1 MKACIK
7 NLSSYLPENVLTN
20 YDLEKKLDT
29 NNDWIVT
36 RTGIE
41 ERRIADKNES
51 SANMAIKAV
60 KKLIE
65 KNENISDADAVI
77 VATSTKSYTFPST
90 AGLIQKE
97 FNIKNS
103 CLAFDISAACSGYI
117 YALNTAASLVE
128 SGECKKVLIVATEK
142 CSDIINWED
151 RSTAILFG
159 DGVSVALIETR
170 EDNDSGVIIATDIGS
185 EPNDEILIVKGGGSA
200 EPITEKNVED
210 KLNSIS
216 MEGTEVFK
224 KAVTTFDETIRKT
237 VKSANL
243 ELNDLNL
250 IITHQANTRIM
261 NAVAKKLG
269 LDDSKFYV
277 NIQKYG
283 NTSAASVGI
292 AFTEAFEK
300 NAIKKGDYVLLT
312 AFGAGLTW
320 GSTLIKF

>member
-1 MKACIK
+1 MKAYIK
-7 NLSSYLPENVLTN
+7 NLSSYLPENILTN

-159 DGVSVALIETR
+159 DGVSAALIESR
-170 EDNDSGVIIATDIGS
+170 EDDESGVIIATDIGS

-243 ELNDLNL
+243 ELSDLNL

>member
-51 SANMAIKAV
+51 SGNMAIKAV

-159 DGVSVALIETR
+159 DGVSAALIETR

-210 KLNSIS
+210 QLNSIS

>member
-7 NLSSYLPENVLTN
+7 NLSSYLPENILTN

-159 DGVSVALIETR
+159 DGVSAALIESR
-170 EDNDSGVIIATDIGS
+170 EDDESGVIIATDIGS

>member
-1 MKACIK
+1 MKAYIK
-7 NLSSYLPENVLTN
+7 NLSSYLPENILTN

-117 YALNTAASLVE
+117 YALNTAASLIE

-159 DGVSVALIETR
+159 DGVSAALIESR

>member
-1 MKACIK
+1 MKAYIK
-7 NLSSYLPENVLTN
+7 NLSSYLPENILTN

-159 DGVSVALIETR
+159 DGVSAALIETR

>member
-1 MKACIK
+1 MKAYIK
-7 NLSSYLPENVLTN
+7 NLSSYLPENILTN

-159 DGVSVALIETR
+159 DGVSAALIEAR
-170 EDNDSGVIIATDIGS
+170 EYDESGVIIATDIGS

-243 ELNDLNL
+243 ELSDLNL

>member
-7 NLSSYLPENVLTN
+7 NLSSYLPENILTN

-117 YALNTAASLVE
+117 YALNTAASLIE

-159 DGVSVALIETR
+159 DGVSAALIEAR
-170 EDNDSGVIIATDIGS
+170 EDDESGVIIATDIGS

-243 ELNDLNL
+243 ELSDLNL

>member
-7 NLSSYLPENVLTN
+7 NLSSYLPENILTN

-51 SANMAIKAV
+51 SANMAIKAI

-159 DGVSVALIETR
+159 DGVSAALIESR
-170 EDNDSGVIIATDIGS
+170 EDDESGVIIATDIGS

-243 ELNDLNL
+243 ELSDLNL

>member
-51 SANMAIKAV
+51 SDNMAIKAV

-159 DGVSVALIETR
+159 DGVSAALIEAR
-170 EDNDSGVIIATDIGS
+170 EDNESGVIIATDIGS

-210 KLNSIS
+210 KLNSIT

-243 ELNDLNL
+243 ELNDLSL

-269 LDDSKFYV
+269 FDDSKFYV

>member
-159 DGVSVALIETR
+159 DGVSAALIEAR
-170 EDNDSGVIIATDIGS
+170 EDDESGVIIATDIGS

-243 ELNDLNL
+243 ELSDLNL

-300 NAIKKGDYVLLT
+300 NAIKKGDYVLFT

>member
-51 SANMAIKAV
+51 SGNMAIKAV

-159 DGVSVALIETR
+159 DGVSAALIEAR
-170 EDNDSGVIIATDIGS
+170 EDDESGVIIAADIGS

-243 ELNDLNL
+243 ELSDLNL

>member
-1 MKACIK
+1 MKASIK
-7 NLSSYLPENVLTN
+7 YLSSYLPEKVVTN
-20 YDLEKKLDT
+20 YDLEKTLDT

-41 ERRIADKNES
+41 ERRIADKDES
-51 SANMAIKAV
+51 TGDMAVKAV
-60 KKLIE
+60 KKLKEKGAVIE
-65 KNENISDADAVI
+65 DADAVI

-90 AGLIQKE
+90 AGLIQKA

-103 CLAFDISAACSGYI
+103 CLSFDISAACSGYI
-117 YALNTAASLVE
+117 YALNTAASLIE
-128 SGECKKVLIVATEK
+128 SGECKKVLIIAAEK
-142 CSDIINWED
+142 CSDILNWED

-159 DGVSVALIETR
+159 DGVSSALLEASD
-170 EDNDSGVIIATDIGS
+170 EDKGIIATDIGS
-185 EPNDEILIVKGGGSA
+185 ESNPDILIVKGGGSVS
-200 EPITEKNVED
+200 PITEDNVLD
-210 KLNSIS
+210 KTNTIY

-224 KAVTTFDETIRKT
+224 KAVKTFDHTINKT
-237 VKSANL
+237 IQNANL
-243 ELNDLNL
+243 ELKDLSL

-261 NAVAKKLG
+261 NAVAKSLS
-269 LDDSKFYV
+269 LTDDKFYV

-292 AFTEAFEK
+292 AFTEAFE
-300 NAIKKGDYVLLT
+300 NGDIKEEDYVLLT

>member
-1 MKACIK
+1 MKAYIK
-7 NLSSYLPENVLTN
+7 NLSSYLPENILTN

-117 YALNTAASLVE
+117 YALNTAASLIE

-170 EDNDSGVIIATDIGS
+170 EDDESGVIIATDIGS

>member
-41 ERRIADKNES
+41 ERRIAD
-51 SANMAIKAV
+51 
-60 KKLIE
+60 

-159 DGVSVALIETR
+159 DGVSAALIEAR
-170 EDNDSGVIIATDIGS
+170 EEDESGAIIATDIGS

-243 ELNDLNL
+243 ELSDLNL

>member
-51 SANMAIKAV
+51 SGNMAIKAV

-159 DGVSVALIETR
+159 DGVSAALIETR

-210 KLNSIS
+210 
-216 MEGTEVFK
+216 
-224 KAVTTFDETIRKT
+224 
-237 VKSANL
+237 
-243 ELNDLNL
+243 
-250 IITHQANTRIM
+250 
-261 NAVAKKLG
+261 
-269 LDDSKFYV
+269 
-277 NIQKYG
+277 
-283 NTSAASVGI
+283 
-292 AFTEAFEK
+292 
-300 NAIKKGDYVLLT
+300 
-312 AFGAGLTW
+312 
-320 GSTLIKF
+320 

>member
-51 SANMAIKAV
+51 SGNMAIKAV

-159 DGVSVALIETR
+159 DGVSAALIEAR
-170 EDNDSGVIIATDIGS
+170 EDDESGVIIATDIGS

-243 ELNDLNL
+243 ELSDLNL

>member
-1 MKACIK
+1 M
-7 NLSSYLPENVLTN
+7 
-20 YDLEKKLDT
+20 
-29 NNDWIVT
+29 
-36 RTGIE
+36 
-41 ERRIADKNES
+41 
-51 SANMAIKAV
+51 
-60 KKLIE
+60 
-65 KNENISDADAVI
+65 
-77 VATSTKSYTFPST
+77 
-90 AGLIQKE
+90 
-97 FNIKNS
+97 
-103 CLAFDISAACSGYI
+103 
-117 YALNTAASLVE
+117 
-128 SGECKKVLIVATEK
+128 
-142 CSDIINWED
+142 
-151 RSTAILFG
+151 
-159 DGVSVALIETR
+159 
-170 EDNDSGVIIATDIGS
+170 
-185 EPNDEILIVKGGGSA
+185 IVKGGGSA

-243 ELNDLNL
+243 ELSDLNL

>member
-1 MKACIK
+1 MKAYIK
-7 NLSSYLPENVLTN
+7 NLSSYLPENILTN

-159 DGVSVALIETR
+159 DGVSAALIDAR
-170 EDNDSGVIIATDIGS
+170 EDDESGVIIATDIGS

-243 ELNDLNL
+243 ELSDLNL

-261 NAVAKKLG
+261 NAVAKKLC

>member
-1 MKACIK
+1 MKAYIK
-7 NLSSYLPENVLTN
+7 NLSSYLPENILTN

-117 YALNTAASLVE
+117 YALNTAASLIE

-261 NAVAKKLG
+261 NAVSKKLG
-269 LDDSKFYV
+269 LDDSKFYI

>member
-1 MKACIK
+1 MKAYIK
-7 NLSSYLPENVLTN
+7 NLSSYLPENILTN

-65 KNENISDADAVI
+65 KNENISDPDAVI

-159 DGVSVALIETR
+159 DGVSAALIEAR
-170 EDNDSGVIIATDIGS
+170 EDDESGVIIATDIGS

>member
-7 NLSSYLPENVLTN
+7 NLSSYLPENILTN

-117 YALNTAASLVE
+117 YALNTAASLIE

-159 DGVSVALIETR
+159 DGVSAALIESR
-170 EDNDSGVIIATDIGS
+170 EDDESGIIIATDIGS

>member
-1 MKACIK
+1 MKAYIK
-7 NLSSYLPENVLTN
+7 NLSSYLPENILTN

-117 YALNTAASLVE
+117 YALNTAASLIE

-170 EDNDSGVIIATDIGS
+170 EDNDSGIIIATDIGS

>member
-159 DGVSVALIETR
+159 DGVSAALIEAR
-170 EDNDSGVIIATDIGS
+170 EYDESGVIIATDIGS

-243 ELNDLNL
+243 ELSDLNL

>member
-7 NLSSYLPENVLTN
+7 NLSSYLPENILTN

-243 ELNDLNL
+243 ELSDLNL

>member
-7 NLSSYLPENVLTN
+7 NLSSYLPENILTN

-117 YALNTAASLVE
+117 YALNTAASLIE

-159 DGVSVALIETR
+159 DGVSAALIDAR
-170 EDNDSGVIIATDIGS
+170 EDDESGVIIATDIGS

>member
-159 DGVSVALIETR
+159 DGVSAALIESR
-170 EDNDSGVIIATDIGS
+170 EDDEIGVIIAADIGS

-243 ELNDLNL
+243 ELSDLNL